1 MVELLAHVSSGQL
14 AGHFSEGADMT
25 FGIPIG
31 TLAVVLLLA
40 FFQRK
45 PLPDRR
51 RQPMFPL
58 SGIPQ
63 RSYDLALVNAM
74 HKRQREQLVAARD
87 ARDGGAER
95 PVGE

>member
-14 AGHFSEGADMT
+14 AGHFTEGADMT

-31 TLAVVLLLA
+31 TLAVAVLLA

-63 RSYDLALVNAM
+63 RSYDLAIVNAL
-74 HKRQREQLVAARD
+74 HKRRRDELVADRD
-87 ARDGGAER
+87 ARTAGAER